1 MLMRGGKVRFLFWS
15 ALFAVFLY
23 LWILILGAQA
33 FVFGKH
39 PSDHTVAALFILYG
53 LLILTELAGTIVAIL
68 IGNRFYTSF
77 FGAAVMITFGTLMA
91 AKAVWG

>member
-33 FVFGKH
+33 FVFSEH
-39 PSDHTVAALFILYG
+39 ASRQSVTAIVALYVM
-53 LLILTELAGTIVAIL
+53 LIFTEIAGTIVAVL

-77 FGAAVMITFGTLMA
+77 FSIAVMVTFGTLMA
-91 AKAVWG
+91 AKGVWG